1 MDKKDETAKKPIP
14 LYVYC
19 TVIFLR
25 TFSVENAWVL
35 FLAPK
40 ADHQQIDNISI
51 CFLVEL
57 VGIGPLR
64 SVENI

>member
-1 MDKKDETAKKPIP
+1 VLITRKLLIPQTDKKDETAKKPIP

-25 TFSVENAWVL
+25 TFFAEKCMVL

-40 ADHQQIDNISI
+40 ADQQQIDDISV
-51 CFLVEL
+51 C
-57 VGIGPLR
+57 
-64 SVENI
+64 S